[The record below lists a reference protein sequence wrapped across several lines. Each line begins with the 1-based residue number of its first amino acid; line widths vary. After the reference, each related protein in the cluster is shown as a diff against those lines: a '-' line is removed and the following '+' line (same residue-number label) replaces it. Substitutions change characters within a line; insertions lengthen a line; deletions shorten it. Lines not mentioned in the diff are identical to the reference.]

1 MTHSISTD
9 RPRRRRSRRA
19 LGVLAGVALMAGPLA
34 LAPAAQAQSSAGPD
48 LISTII
54 QLVQQILGG
63 LGHTL
68 QTPLGEQAPNSSPR
82 PCEPTGLAE
91 LLSCLVAPLQ
101 QNIDPGRQAK
111 AKIQAT
117 RKHGKISTVRWV
129 K

>member
-1 MTHSISTD
+1 MTDSNSAD

-19 LGVLAGVALMAGPLA
+19 LGVLAGVALMAGPVA
-34 LAPAAQAQSSAGPD
+34 LAPAAQAQSTAGPD

-91 LLSCLVAPLQ
+91 LLSCVVGPLQ
-101 QNIDPGRQAK
+101 QNVDPGRQAK
-111 AKIQAT
+111 GKIKAT
-117 RKHGKISTVRWV
+117 RKHGRIASVRWV